1 MSKKVIRL
9 TESELI
15 RVIER
20 VIKEQGTAAPGQMK
34 SSLAT
39 KIYNNIL
46 KAMEGM
52 GTDETAIVN
61 QVKLVTTPQ
70 VYKEL
75 LNLVKTKQKKNTVM
89 EWIGTEMK
97 HSSGGYGGGRGSVHG
112 GQSNDSSLV
121 GGGDLKQLSECSK
134 ILSKFNPNEK
144 VPPAIAQW
152 YDKLISKGP
161 AGLLQ

>member
-52 GTDETAIVN
+52 GTDETGIVN

-97 HSSGGYGGGRGSVHG
+97 HSSGSYGTNT
-112 GQSNDSSLV
+112 SNNKNDYSFL
-121 GGGDLKQLSECSK
+121 GGGDYQELFDCAK
-134 ILSKFNPNEK
+134 ILKKFNPKEDLPKGVNT
-144 VPPAIAQW
+144 W
-152 YDKLISKGP
+152 YDKFIEHGP
-161 AGLLQ
+161 FETPDPTK

>member
-52 GTDETAIVN
+52 GTDETGIVN
-61 QVKLVTTPQ
+61 QAKLVTTPH

-75 LNLVKTKQKKNTVM
+75 LNLVKTKQKTNEESIT
-89 EWIGTEMK
+89 IPA
-97 HSSGGYGGGRGSVHG
+97 SG
-112 GQSNDSSLV
+112 
-121 GGGDLKQLSECSK
+121 
-134 ILSKFNPNEK
+134 
-144 VPPAIAQW
+144 
-152 YDKLISKGP
+152 
-161 AGLLQ
+161 